1 MRAAGRP
8 DSRISG
14 RIAGRIGVRLTR
26 QAPAWPTAL
35 LRVAGRRRAAP
46 DPIRRRPRRRHPAMT
61 AGGVRSRRTRMT
73 RMTRMT
79 SFFRVIHPSSAASRH
94 GGRGPWPVRA
104 GAWPPS
110 AQRRAPHPR
119 RAGVRYIGPRMSS
132 LHPRPLPDALLQPGP
147 PPTRPARLQPIP
159 RPRLPL
165 LFSPRRRHPGP
176 GPVSGRVHVP
186 SARSAPAAQA
196 QAGSAAQGRVRRG
209 ALAAGRDAWQAGQ
222 GEASDAAALGVL
234 CGRGLDGRE
243 LALRTK
249 DGYWSVSLSAHKRC
263 ATSPPHTMSSCRA
276 TENHTRHCIQ
286 S

>member
-26 QAPAWPTAL
+26 QAPAGPTAL

-61 AGGVRSRRTRMT
+61 AGGVRSRMT

-147 PPTRPARLQPIP
+147 PPTRPSSNQARTATAHSTSALAFTLLAAPPAP
-159 RPRLPL
+159 RAGAGVGPCARPL
-165 LFSPRRRHPGP
+165 RAERTRGA
-176 GPVSGRVHVP
+176 GAGGVGRTGP
-186 SARSAPAAQA
+186 SAAR
-196 QAGSAAQGRVRRG
+196 GTGGR
-209 ALAAGRDAWQAGQ
+209 
-222 GEASDAAALGVL
+222 
-234 CGRGLDGRE
+234 
-243 LALRTK
+243 
-249 DGYWSVSLSAHKRC
+249 
-263 ATSPPHTMSSCRA
+263 
-276 TENHTRHCIQ
+276 
-286 S
+286 